1 MVFSFQ
7 IISLHFFSDYF
18 APPLPIAGFSCYN
31 AVNKKEYPFIVELY
45 IELPTANTE
54 GMV

>member
-7 IISLHFFSDYF
+7 IISL
-18 APPLPIAGFSCYN
+18 PPLPIAGFSCYN